1 MTSVGSPVVVL
12 VGAPGAGK
20 STVGAAL
27 AERLGVGFR
36 DTDTDVET
44 AAGRSISDIFLTDG
58 EPTFRELEREAVVAA
73 ISEHR
78 GVLALGGGAV
88 LDGETRR
95 QLAAVPTVWLQVST
109 PQAAART
116 GMNAARPVLL
126 GNVRAQLG
134 TLLKE
139 RAPLYAEVSGLAVD
153 TDDRTADLVVEE
165 ILESLAELKPR
176 AGSSSLTRN
185 AAHDQGES

>member
-1 MTSVGSPVVVL
+1 MTSVTTPVVVL

-36 DTDTDVET
+36 DTDTDVE
-44 AAGRSISDIFLTDG
+44 AATGRSISDIFLTDG
-58 EPTFRELEREAVVAA
+58 EATFRELERDAVAA
-73 ISEHR
+73 AMSEHS

-88 LDGETRR
+88 LDDDTRR
-95 QLAAVPTVWLQVST
+95 QLAALPTVWLQVSAA
-109 PQAAART
+109 QAAART
-116 GMNAARPVLL
+116 GMNTARPVLL

-165 ILESLAELKPR
+165 ILESLAELEPR
-176 AGSSSLTRN
+176 TGASSPTHNSAN
-185 AAHDQGES
+185 DQGES

>member
-1 MTSVGSPVVVL
+1 MTSVTTPVVVL

-36 DTDTDVET
+36 DTDTDVE
-44 AAGRSISDIFLTDG
+44 AATGRSISDIFLTDG
-58 EPTFRELEREAVVAA
+58 EATFRELERDAVAA
-73 ISEHR
+73 AVSEHS
-78 GVLALGGGAV
+78 GVLALGGGSV
-88 LDGETRR
+88 LDGDTRR
-95 QLAAVPTVWLQVST
+95 QLAALPTVWLQVSAA
-109 PQAAART
+109 QAAART
-116 GMNAARPVLL
+116 GMNTARPVLL

-134 TLLKE
+134 TLLRE

-165 ILESLAELKPR
+165 ILESLAELEPR
-176 AGSSSLTRN
+176 TGASSPTRN
-185 AAHDQGES
+185 SANDQGES

>member
-1 MTSVGSPVVVL
+1 MTSVTTPVVVL

-27 AERLGVGFR
+27 AERLGAGFR
-36 DTDTDVET
+36 DTDTDVEN

-116 GMNAARPVLL
+116 GMNTARPVLL

-176 AGSSSLTRN
+176 SGTSSLTRN